1 MYRNNKH
8 DLTMLNRGQES
19 EIITQRSREF
29 DQLRSAH
36 YSIFTD
42 LEAEDDTFVRKTA
55 LLGQG

>member
-1 MYRNNKH
+1 
-8 DLTMLNRGQES
+8 MLNKGQES

-42 LEAEDDTFVRKTA
+42 LEAEDDTFVRKAA